1 MKQNGYLGGGGGEV
15 MRVSLYNK
23 KKHRL
28 LIRNIDNLSLGLR
41 SRLDLVLSC
50 TRFFFS
56 SFVLLTSGNS
66 EMRQWQSFL
75 YHALARALS
84 Q

>member
-1 MKQNGYLGGGGGEV
+1 MRLDFINVRKGKKVGGGRGV
-15 MRVSLYNK
+15 MRVGLYNK

-50 TRFFFS
+50 TRFFFHHL
-56 SFVLLTSGNS
+56 F
-66 EMRQWQSFL
+66 F
-75 YHALARALS
+75 
-84 Q
+84 